1 MEQSIK
7 FRQELEQERDRY
19 RAALES
25 EGGALFEYDV
35 AANRFL
41 SVENVAMPGYHS
53 GPGRGGERFPLPPS
67 VIIQAEDLPR
77 AMELLTGRSQKP
89 VQLRMHM
96 PGETENRWFTVSGNI
111 LQADDGSP
119 RMVGILRDITEVRS
133 LQDQKT
139 FWERIFQFT
148 VQQDY
153 NMVASLEVPSF
164 QFSIHF
170 SNMSSKY
177 RLPKSGSYEDSLYEV
192 GRAAIHPDDRR
203 LFLQELGVEELREI
217 ARQPGAEK
225 RHFCRFLAEDG
236 TYRWK
241 QIRFIYFEQVSQF
254 LFTVQ
259 DVHEFQE
266 IQSRERIATQMFAA
280 AFRDIYDQIY
290 ELLPASDEYFE
301 IFCERDGV
309 SRRPGSQPLHELIG
323 SHIAAMV
330 HPDHQSRC
338 LAELEQSTLIQ
349 RLSRTPKLYF
359 EVLLGREGGEHGY
372 HWFSFYLQLIP
383 AAGEDHVILYL
394 RNVDEI
400 RRERENNQ
408 RALQDALMLAREA
421 NRAKSDFISR
431 MSHDIRT
438 PMNAIIGM
446 TAIAQTNLGTPEK
459 VADCLGKI
467 DVSAKFLLSL
477 INDILDMSKIESG
490 KIVIARSPFDFQGM
504 IRGLGVMF
512 TPQAAQRQLTFRIEM
527 EEHLP
532 AHFVGDELRINQ
544 ILMNLLG
551 NAVKFT
557 TPGGQVTLRVSRERA
572 RDDVTLVRFEV
583 EDTGIGISKEFQERI
598 FDPFERE
605 GPAPGGSLEGTGLGM
620 TITKNLVQLMG
631 GQIFLE
637 SELGKGT
644 RFIVELPLEV
654 EEDGVLTPVSESTF
668 RAMRVLIADDDII
681 TCEHT
686 QQMLRQMGIGSTAW
700 VTSGEQLLQE
710 IRESQDRDEAYDV
723 VLLDWKMPD
732 MDGLETAKALR
743 DLFSSEMRVV
753 LMSACDWSEI
763 EEAARSV
770 GVKYFLSKPLFPQQ
784 LQTVLVNLIQER
796 PVKAAPREIRFSGER
811 VLLVEDNEINLEIA
825 QTFLEMRG
833 LRVDTAQNGQ
843 EALDRMAHS
852 EPGAYQVILM
862 DIRMPVMDGIAAT
875 RAIRALDHPD
885 AGQIPIVAMTANA
898 FQEDAA
904 HASQIGMNGYLTKP
918 IEPERLYQTLDQ
930 LLHHGRE
937 KPV

>member
-1 MEQSIK
+1 ME
-7 FRQELEQERDRY
+7 FRQKLEQERDRY

-25 EGGALFEYDV
+25 EGGVLFEYDV
-35 AANRFL
+35 TTNCFL
-41 SVENVAMPGYHS
+41 SVENVAMQGYQS
-53 GPGRGGERFPLPPS
+53 GPGRNGERFPLPPS
-67 VIIQAEDLPR
+67 VIIHAEDLPR

-111 LQADDGSP
+111 LQTDDGSP
-119 RMVGILRDITEVRS
+119 HMVGILRDITEVRS

-177 RLPKSGSYEDSLYEV
+177 RLSKSGSYEDSLYEV

-323 SHIAAMV
+323 SNIAAMV

-359 EVLLGREGGEHGY
+359 EVLLGREGGENGY
-372 HWFSFYLQLIP
+372 HWFSFYLQLMP

-668 RAMRVLIADDDII
+668 CAMRVLIADDDII

-686 QQMLRQMGIGSTAW
+686 QQMLRQLGIGSTAW

-743 DLFSSEMRVV
+743 DLFSSEIRMV

>member
-1 MEQSIK
+1 ME
-7 FRQELEQERDRY
+7 FRQKLEQERDRY

-25 EGGALFEYDV
+25 EGGVLFEYDV
-35 AANRFL
+35 TTNCFL
-41 SVENVAMPGYHS
+41 SVENVAMQGYQS
-53 GPGRGGERFPLPPS
+53 GPGRNGERFPLPPS
-67 VIIQAEDLPR
+67 VIIHAEDLPR

-111 LQADDGSP
+111 LQTDDGSP
-119 RMVGILRDITEVRS
+119 HMVGILRDITEVRS

-177 RLPKSGSYEDSLYEV
+177 RLSKSGSYEDSLYEV

-241 QIRFIYFEQVSQF
+241 QTRFIYFEQVSQF

-323 SHIAAMV
+323 SNIAAMV

-349 RLSRTPKLYF
+349 RLSRTLKLYF
-359 EVLLGREGGEHGY
+359 EVLLGREGGENGY
-372 HWFSFYLQLIP
+372 HWFSFYLQLMP

-668 RAMRVLIADDDII
+668 CAMRVLIADDDII

-686 QQMLRQMGIGSTAW
+686 QQMLRQLGIGSTAW

>member
-1 MEQSIK
+1 ME
-7 FRQELEQERDRY
+7 FRQKLEQEWDRY

-25 EGGALFEYDV
+25 EGGVLFEYDV
-35 AANRFL
+35 TTNCFL
-41 SVENVAMPGYHS
+41 SVENVAMQGYQS
-53 GPGRGGERFPLPPS
+53 GPGRNGERFPLPPS
-67 VIIQAEDLPR
+67 VIIHAEDLPR

-111 LQADDGSP
+111 LQTDDGSP
-119 RMVGILRDITEVRS
+119 HMVGILRDITEVRS

-241 QIRFIYFEQVSQF
+241 QTRFIYFEQVSQF

-323 SHIAAMV
+323 SNIAAMV

-359 EVLLGREGGEHGY
+359 KVLLGREGGENGY
-372 HWFSFYLQLIP
+372 HWFSFYLQLMP

-668 RAMRVLIADDDII
+668 CAMRVLIADDDII

-686 QQMLRQMGIGSTAW
+686 QQMLRQLGIGSTAW

-743 DLFSSEMRVV
+743 DLFSSEIRMV

-770 GVKYFLSKPLFPQQ
+770 GVKYFLSRAP
-784 LQTVLVNLIQER
+784 VL
-796 PVKAAPREIRFSGER
+796 PAAPNCPGEPDSG
-811 VLLVEDNEINLEIA
+811 A
-825 QTFLEMRG
+825 
-833 LRVDTAQNGQ
+833 
-843 EALDRMAHS
+843 
-852 EPGAYQVILM
+852 
-862 DIRMPVMDGIAAT
+862 
-875 RAIRALDHPD
+875 
-885 AGQIPIVAMTANA
+885 AGQSCAQGDPILRRAG
-898 FQEDAA
+898 AA
-904 HASQIGMNGYLTKP
+904 GG
-918 IEPERLYQTLDQ
+918 
-930 LLHHGRE
+930 G
-937 KPV
+937 

>member
-1 MEQSIK
+1 ME
-7 FRQELEQERDRY
+7 FRQKLEQERDRY

-25 EGGALFEYDV
+25 EGGVLFEYDV
-35 AANRFL
+35 TTNCFL
-41 SVENVAMPGYHS
+41 SVENVAMHGYQS
-53 GPGRGGERFPLPPS
+53 GPGRNGERFPLPPS
-67 VIIQAEDLPR
+67 VIIHAEDLPR

-111 LQADDGSP
+111 LQTDDGSP
-119 RMVGILRDITEVRS
+119 HMVGILRDITEVRS

-177 RLPKSGSYEDSLYEV
+177 HLPKSGSYEDSLYEV
-192 GRAAIHPDDRR
+192 GRAAIHPDDRK

-217 ARQPGAEK
+217 AQQPGAEK

-236 TYRWK
+236 AYRWK
-241 QIRFIYFEQVSQF
+241 QIRFIYFEQVAQF

-301 IFCERDGV
+301 ILCERNGV

-323 SHIAAMV
+323 SNIAAMV

-349 RLSRTPKLYF
+349 RLSRTLKLYF
-359 EVLLGREGGEHGY
+359 EVLLGREGGENGY
-372 HWFSFYLQLIP
+372 HWFSFYLQLMP

-431 MSHDIRT
+431 ISHDIRT

-490 KIVIARSPFDFQGM
+490 KIVIARSSFDFQGM

-527 EEHLP
+527 EEHFP

-598 FDPFERE
+598 FEPFERE

-668 RAMRVLIADDDII
+668 CAMRVLIADDDII

-686 QQMLRQMGIGSTAW
+686 QQMLRQLGIGSTAW

-710 IRESQDRDEAYDV
+710 IRESQDRDEGYDV

-875 RAIRALDHPD
+875 RAIRALNHPD

>member
-1 MEQSIK
+1 ME
-7 FRQELEQERDRY
+7 FRQKLEQERDRY

-25 EGGALFEYDV
+25 EGGVLFEYDV
-35 AANRFL
+35 TTNCFL
-41 SVENVAMPGYHS
+41 SVENVAMQGYQS
-53 GPGRGGERFPLPPS
+53 GPGRNGERFPLPPS
-67 VIIQAEDLPR
+67 VIIHAEDLPR

-111 LQADDGSP
+111 LQTDDGSP
-119 RMVGILRDITEVRS
+119 HMVGILRDITEVRS

-177 RLPKSGSYEDSLYEV
+177 RLSKSGSYEDSLYEV

-323 SHIAAMV
+323 SNIAAMV

-349 RLSRTPKLYF
+349 RLSRTLKLYF
-359 EVLLGREGGEHGY
+359 EVLLGREGGENGY
-372 HWFSFYLQLIP
+372 HWFSFYLQLMP

-668 RAMRVLIADDDII
+668 CAMRVLIADDDII

-686 QQMLRQMGIGSTAW
+686 QQMLRQLGIGSTAW